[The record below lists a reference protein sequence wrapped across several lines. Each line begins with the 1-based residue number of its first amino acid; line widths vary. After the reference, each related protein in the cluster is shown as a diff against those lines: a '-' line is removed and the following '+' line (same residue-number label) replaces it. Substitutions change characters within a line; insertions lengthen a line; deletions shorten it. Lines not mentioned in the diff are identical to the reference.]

1 MEIKFDYL
9 TPEQWKKCAEIQK
22 ERLIR
27 INKKRKQQPDYPEI
41 FMQYGKVPCRRIH
54 GLGELIGDIDRYY
67 IVPSCKKI
75 LKIRWNSKENFWYT
89 AGNDVYCIDELD
101 WNFRINYKYIWLFDL
116 RRLDP
121 WAVTYEW

>member
-1 MEIKFDYL
+1 MNFDF
-9 TPEQWKKCAEIQK
+9 TDIINNMDKCAEVQK
-22 ERLIR
+22 ARLEKISKLR
-27 INKKRKQQPDYPEI
+27 EQPDYPEV
-41 FMQYGKVPCRRIH
+41 FMQYGKIPCRRIH

-67 IVPSCKKI
+67 MHPNCRKI
-75 LKIRWNSKENFWYT
+75 LKIRYNEKEKFFFT
-89 AGNDVYCIDELD
+89 AGNDVYCIDES